1 MPADLPSISSTGDK
15 EEQWE
20 LRAAKL
26 AQGGQPS
33 PGIVPKG
40 YDGEEVAANSDV
52 SSFPSFLLPFSPF
65 LFFFIFALFPFD
77 YYLGGREGFA
87 VIFWLVGWSVFGQLV
102 GCGRMID
109 ECACV
114 WGTIG

>member
-40 YDGEEVAANSDV
+40 YNGEEVVANSDV
-52 SSFPSFLLPFSPF
+52 SSFPSFLFP
-65 LFFFIFALFPFD
+65 FFIFYLFHFRSFPFR
-77 YYLGGREGFA
+77 LLSGREGGFCGD
-87 VIFWLVGWSVFGQLV
+87 FLVGWSVGFWL
-102 GCGRMID
+102 
-109 ECACV
+109 
-114 WGTIG
+114 IGWMRTDD

>member
-65 LFFFIFALFPFD
+65 LFFSFSLFS
-77 YYLGGREGFA
+77 LSIIIWEGGR
-87 VIFWLVGWSVFGQLV
+87 VL
-102 GCGRMID
+102 R
-109 ECACV
+109 
-114 WGTIG
+114 